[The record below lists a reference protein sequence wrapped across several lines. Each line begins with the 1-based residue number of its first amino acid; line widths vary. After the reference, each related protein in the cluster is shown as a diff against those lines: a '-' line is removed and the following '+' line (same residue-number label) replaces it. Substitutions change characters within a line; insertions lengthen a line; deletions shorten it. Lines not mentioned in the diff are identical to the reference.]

1 MARYQSIN
9 VAEAEGV
16 CTITLNRPDKLNALN
31 QAMLAELSAAFDAL
45 AAGHSRVLV
54 ITGAGAKAFAAG
66 ADISEFGAID
76 SAAAG
81 RDFAAR
87 GQAIFNKLAAL
98 NQVVIAAINGFAL
111 GGGCELALACDIRI
125 AADSAMLGQPEI
137 NLGIIPGYGGTQ
149 RLTRLV
155 GPGRAM
161 LLLTTGDRISAQ
173 EAYTLGLVDKVV
185 TAASLT
191 EEVNAL
197 ATRLAKQA
205 PLALAQIKRAVADGL
220 DLPLDRALTIEAEA
234 FGRAADSAD
243 RREGTEAF
251 LSKRQPTW
259 SGKLKVES

>member
-1 MARYQSIN
+1 MTDYQTITVS
-9 VAEAEGV
+9 EAEGV

-45 AAGHSRVLV
+45 KDGDSRVLI

-81 RDFAAR
+81 SQFAAR
-87 GQAIFNKLAAL
+87 GQAIFSKLAAL
-98 NQVVIAAINGFAL
+98 DQVVIAAINGFAL

-137 NLGIIPGYGGTQ
+137 NLGIIPGYGGSQ

-161 LLLTTGDRISAQ
+161 LLLATGDRIGAA
-173 EAYTLGLVDKVV
+173 EAYALGLVDRVIP
-185 TAASLT
+185 AASLMT
-191 EEVNAL
+191 EVKAL
-197 ATRLAKQA
+197 AARLAQQA
-205 PLALAQIKRAVADGL
+205 PIALAQIKRSVADGL
-220 DLPLDRALTIEAEA
+220 DQPLDRALTIEAAA

-243 RREGTEAF
+243 RVEGAAAF
-251 LSKRQPTW
+251 LAKRQPTW
-259 SGKLKVES
+259 TGK

>member
-1 MARYQSIN
+1 MSDYQTITVS
-9 VAEAEGV
+9 EAEGV

-45 AAGHSRVLV
+45 VGGASRVLI

-76 SAAAG
+76 SAAG
-81 RDFAAR
+81 SQFAAR
-87 GQAIFNKLAAL
+87 GQAIFSKLAAL
-98 NQVVIAAINGFAL
+98 DQVVIAAVNGFAL

-137 NLGIIPGYGGTQ
+137 NLGIIPGYGGSQ

-161 LLLTTGDRISAQ
+161 LLLTTGDRIGAA
-173 EAYTLGLVDKVV
+173 EAYALGLVDQVV
-185 TAASLT
+185 PAANLIT
-191 EEVNAL
+191 EVSAL
-197 ATRLAKQA
+197 AARLAQQA
-205 PLALAQIKRAVADGL
+205 PIAIAQIKRAVADGL
-220 DLPLDRALTIEAEA
+220 GQPLDRALAIEAEA

-243 RREGTEAF
+243 RREGAAAF
-251 LSKRQPTW
+251 LAKRQPMW
-259 SGKLKVES
+259 QGK